1 MGLVAAAHGGQTAT
15 ATHAGV
21 GKSKVTLILVRAFN
35 LCASA
40 GMWNI
45 AHNMGGFLAPILA
58 GTAAKVGGQGV
69 LHSCRFHMCLAGL
82 AGMAAKAGS
91 SFHSYVCHAAAAGT
105 VWQSMGDAC

>member
-1 MGLVAAAHGGQTAT
+1 
-15 ATHAGV
+15 
-21 GKSKVTLILVRAFN
+21 
-35 LCASA
+35 
-40 GMWNI
+40 MWNI